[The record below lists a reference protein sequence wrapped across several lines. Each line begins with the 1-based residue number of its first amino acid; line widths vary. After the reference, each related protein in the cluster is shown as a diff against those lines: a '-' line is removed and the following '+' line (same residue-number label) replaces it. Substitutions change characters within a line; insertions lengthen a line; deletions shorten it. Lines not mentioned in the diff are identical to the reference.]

1 MGLFFKKVSI
11 FFTAC
16 RGYSIPT
23 SFMSWIVPFLYAA
36 TSQSNRFFGLIAL
49 LGILSLHLGT
59 NIFDDAIDY
68 TIAKRKIEKGEQK
81 DFNFQSGKC
90 IYIFNGDLSL
100 KHYYIIAF
108 ILFLIALVVAVFFF
122 SIYGFELLKI
132 LVPSAILCLM
142 YPILGSLGLGEIL
155 VAIIF
160 SPLIYMGVYF
170 VMTGLYSTEVLIL
183 SISTGFLVVSVLHN
197 HMLMDYKIDEQSR
210 KMTLCRLCK
219 TPQNAL
225 ILLAIFITLAYINLL
240 FWIATG
246 KLHICYLLPFITI
259 PIGVKLIKIMKEYT
273 FSKNHEIFL
282 SNFLLVEKLLS
293 SFTLLLCI
301 SIVVDKCIL

>member
-1 MGLFFKKVSI
+1 MGSFFKKVSI

-108 ILFLIALVVAVFFF
+108 ILFLIALVVAIFFF

-240 FWIATG
+240 FWITTG

>member
-1 MGLFFKKVSI
+1 
-11 FFTAC
+11 
-16 RGYSIPT
+16 
-23 SFMSWIVPFLYAA
+23 
-36 TSQSNRFFGLIAL
+36 
-49 LGILSLHLGT
+49 
-59 NIFDDAIDY
+59 
-68 TIAKRKIEKGEQK
+68 
-81 DFNFQSGKC
+81 
-90 IYIFNGDLSL
+90 
-100 KHYYIIAF
+100 
-108 ILFLIALVVAVFFF
+108 
-122 SIYGFELLKI
+122 
-132 LVPSAILCLM
+132 
-142 YPILGSLGLGEIL
+142 
-155 VAIIF
+155 
-160 SPLIYMGVYF
+160 
-170 VMTGLYSTEVLIL
+170 MTGLYSTEVLIL